1 MRISL
6 LVVGKT
12 DSKILDELIGVYV
25 GRIGHYV
32 PFELKI
38 IPDTKRSAKTTVQM
52 QKEQE
57 GRELLRLIEPTDRVL
72 LFDERG
78 RAYTSVEFASM
89 LQERML
95 SGQKRL
101 VLVIGG
107 PYGFSDEVYARANG
121 QISLSRM
128 TFSHQMVRLFATEQI
143 YRAMTILRGEPYHH
157 E

>member
-12 DSKILDELIGVYV
+12 DSKTLEELIGVYV

-32 PFELKI
+32 PFELRV
-38 IPDTKRSAKTTVQM
+38 IPDVKRSAKMSVQM

-78 RAYTSVEFASM
+78 RAYTSVEFAEM
-89 LQERML
+89 LEGRML
-95 SGQKRL
+95 SGEKRL
-101 VLVIGG
+101 VLIIGG